1 MEHAAEERAG
11 LKGEQQ
17 LTEMELAGVQ
27 HALQSEVLGLKKCLT
42 YAAETGDDQ
51 VRRLLTEMA
60 DTHHRRI
67 DMMLTLLEGEGDV
80 TKRAKLLLQGQQEE
94 GYGHA

>member
-1 MEHAAEERAG
+1 MEHAAQEAVSR
-11 LKGEQQ
+11 KGEPR
-17 LTEMELAGVQ
+17 LTEMELAHIQ
-27 HALQSEVLGLKKCLT
+27 HALDSEVLGLKKCLT
-42 YAAETGDDQ
+42 YAEDSSDDQ
-51 VRRLLTEMA
+51 VRSLLTEMA

-67 DMMLTLLEGEGDV
+67 EMMLTLLEGEGDV